1 VVAGNAYLLKKK
13 QQ

>member
-13 QQ
+13 Q